1 MNTLVLAAIGGIII
15 LGLGGYAAHL
25 LLKLRKQNQ
34 LVEQHK
40 ALAIE
45 KRNAKIFESV
55 DTLCLAGI
63 QGQCDLSEISIRLCN
78 ILDYVQGEQRIDV
91 AKTYP
96 ALHEL
101 FEVVKDMAR
110 GEDRQELAKQE
121 RMRQNLA
128 RHKAESRLTDTII
141 TELEDLRSRVAPLN
155 NQISI
160 QMQ

>member
-91 AKTYP
+91 ANTYP

-128 RHKAESRLTDTII
+128 RHKAESRLTDAII

>member
-1 MNTLVLAAIGGIII
+1 M
-15 LGLGGYAAHL
+15 
-25 LLKLRKQNQ
+25 
-34 LVEQHK
+34 
-40 ALAIE
+40 
-45 KRNAKIFESV
+45 
-55 DTLCLAGI
+55 
-63 QGQCDLSEISIRLCN
+63 
-78 ILDYVQGEQRIDV
+78 DYVQGEQRIDV